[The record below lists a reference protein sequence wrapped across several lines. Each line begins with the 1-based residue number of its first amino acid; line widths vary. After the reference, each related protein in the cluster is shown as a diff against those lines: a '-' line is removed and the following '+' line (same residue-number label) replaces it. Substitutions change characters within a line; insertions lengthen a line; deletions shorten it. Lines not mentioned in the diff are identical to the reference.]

1 MNDEGYGNRGLG
13 LLDIITVLSFVLQ
26 ILNNDELFRQATN
39 NDIIDNLHKDIARLT
54 KDNRELCMDIMKQ
67 NEMIIELLNANLE
80 KGG

>member
-39 NDIIDNLHKDIARLT
+39 KDIARLT